1 MGFGQGLSGLN
12 AAAQNLDVIGN
23 NIANSATAGFKAGS
37 ASFAD
42 VFANSRVGLG
52 VQLASVNQRFTT
64 GTVTSTGNQFDMA
77 IDGARGFFVVQNP
90 NGEQFYTRNGEFF
103 ADKEN
108 RIVNVQ
114 GQQLMGYAAGTSNLI
129 GMTVPV
135 GNLAPEATGSI
146 ANKVNLDANDAVVP
160 NASNPETVGRIDL
173 TRDGMTTAYH
183 YRITG
188 GVYSWVDSTGTT
200 AGPIPPAGT
209 YMTDTSVA
217 ATPVTFTGGVPD
229 VPLPVTGGN
238 VAGGVVPA
246 GAVGTVYLNGVAH
259 YYRDDGAGGYVWY
272 QDAAGTTVANTGDP
286 GYPANGQYQSGAEAS
301 ASVSFSSPGTPVST
315 LPAGTDNVAYV
326 APVTA
331 VAFDPN
337 NTDSFSNSTP
347 ITVYDSLG
355 NEHRLTQYY
364 TKRPA
369 AGGNSVWEVNFLI
382 DGQAPTSGGSTILTF
397 DSAGRLIS
405 VPSSSTV
412 TLATPGGA
420 ASPAGPLSI
429 NVDFAGSTQF
439 GGSHTQNFIAD
450 GSFTGEYAS
459 TSVSENGEVVAN
471 YTNGKKLVI
480 GTLALADFYNL
491 QGLRSVGGV
500 AWAETATSG
509 QPIMGR
515 PGSNGLATI
524 KGQAIEESNVDLSQE
539 LVNMIIAQ
547 RTYQANAQT
556 IKTQDQIQQTLIT
569 MR

>member
-23 NIANSATAGFKAGS
+23 NIANSATVGFKAGS

-64 GTVTSTGNQFDMA
+64 GTVTATGNQFDMA
-77 IDGARGFFVVQNP
+77 IDGARGFFVVQTP

-135 GNLAPEATGSI
+135 GNLPPVATSNI

-160 NASNPETVGRIDL
+160 DTSNPETVGRIDL
-173 TRDGMTTAYH
+173 TRDGMTTTYH

-188 GVYSWVDSTGTT
+188 GVYSWVDSTGAA

-209 YMTDTSVA
+209 YMTGTSTP
-217 ATPVTFTGGVPD
+217 ATSVTFTGGVPD

-259 YYRDDGAGGYVWY
+259 YYRDDGVGGYVWY
-272 QDAAGTTVANTGDP
+272 QDAGGMTVANAGDI
-286 GYPANGQYQSGAEAS
+286 GYPVDGAYQSGAEAD
-301 ASVSFSSPGTPVST
+301 ATVSFSSPGTPASA
-315 LPAGTDNVAYV
+315 LPAGTDNVAYI

-331 VAFDPN
+331 IPFDPN
-337 NTDSFSNSTP
+337 NPDSFSNSTP

-369 AGGNSVWEVNFLI
+369 AGGNSTWEVNFLI
-382 DGQAPTSGGSTILTF
+382 DGQTPTSGGSTTLTF

-412 TLATPGGA
+412 ALAAPGGT
-420 ASPAGPLSI
+420 ASPAAPMSI
-429 NVDFAGSTQF
+429 RVDFSGSTQF
-439 GGSHTQNFIAD
+439 GGGHTHNFIAD

-459 TSVSENGEVVAN
+459 TSVSETGEVVAN
-471 YTNGKKLVI
+471 YTNGEKLVV

-509 QPIMGR
+509 QAIMGR

-556 IKTQDQIQQTLIT
+556 IKTQDQILQTLIT